1 MATISSLQRKKRTGQ
16 KITLLTA
23 YDSPMA
29 SFIEAAGVDAVLVS
43 DAVGTIGNGKPE
55 AFSVTVDEMVYHS
68 RAVVNGAGKCLVIT
82 TLPFGSYTTIDEA
95 VKNATRLVKEGGA
108 QAVHLEG
115 TRKDGEI
122 IEAIVYS
129 GIPVLGHI
137 GVTKQKIS
145 RDGTIKLPGKTA
157 VTAQEMLNDAL
168 EMERRGA
175 FGLILECLPDRLG
188 TILTRSLEIPTI
200 SIGSG
205 SGCDGQALVSEDM
218 LGIFKEV
225 TPRFLKVYADISGQI
240 ISALS
245 QFRQEVELGVFPGHE
260 HSYQI
265 EDSEIEKLI
274 SLIGY
279 PKG

>member
-1 MATISSLQRKKRTGQ
+1 
-16 KITLLTA
+16 
-23 YDSPMA
+23 MA

-55 AFSVTVDEMVYHS
+55 AFSVTVDEMVYHT
-68 RAVVNGAGKCLVIT
+68 RAVANGAGKCLVIT
-82 TLPFGSYTTIDEA
+82 TLPFGSYTTIEEA

-122 IEAIVYS
+122 IEEIVYS

-157 VTAQEMLNDAL
+157 SAAQELLNDAI
-168 EMERRGA
+168 EMEKRGA
-175 FGLILECLPDRLG
+175 FGLILECLPDRIG
-188 TILTRSLEIPTI
+188 TIITRALDIPTI

-205 SGCDGQALVSEDM
+205 VGCDGQALVTEDM

-225 TPRFLKVYADISGQI
+225 APRFLKVYADISSQVV
-240 ISALS
+240 SALS
-245 QFRQEVELGVFPGHE
+245 QFRQEVETGAFPAPE
-260 HSYQI
+260 HTYQI
-265 EDSEIEKLI
+265 DDSEMEKLI
-274 SLIGY
+274 SSLG
-279 PKG
+279 